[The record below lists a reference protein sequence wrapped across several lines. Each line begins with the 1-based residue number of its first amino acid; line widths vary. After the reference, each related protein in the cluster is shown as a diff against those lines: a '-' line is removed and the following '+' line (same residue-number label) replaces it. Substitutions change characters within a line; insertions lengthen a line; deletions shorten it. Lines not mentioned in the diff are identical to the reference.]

1 MFEFIIV
8 WMSVHLVN
16 RSDYDRLEEVTV
28 SIPGVDRIERESRM
42 LN

>member
-8 WMSVHLVN
+8 WMCVHLVN
-16 RSDYDRLEEVTV
+16 RSDYDRLEEVTGSV
-28 SIPGVDRIERESRM
+28 PGVDQIERESRM